1 MKNFKKVLALVLA
14 VVMLLSFATVA
25 SAVTSDY
32 YKDAAD
38 IDYNEAVDVLGS
50 IGVLNGFPD
59 DTFRPDATITRAQ
72 AAKII
77 AMFDNGST
85 DINKLYTAANP
96 FADCVDHWAE
106 SYIAYGV

>member
-38 IDYNEAVDVLGS
+38 IDYNEAVDVLGT
-50 IGVLNGFPD
+50 IGERLPG
-59 DTFRPDATITRAQ
+59 
-72 AAKII
+72 
-77 AMFDNGST
+77 
-85 DINKLYTAANP
+85 
-96 FADCVDHWAE
+96 
-106 SYIAYGV
+106 